1 MQRVMTNLNVRVDK
15 HEKETAMLRLKS
27 MGMDMSTAVGLFIR
41 QINIQPEFPLRLYI
55 EPLFAQSVY
64 DELDKADEARTSG
77 TAVYT
82 PAAILHAKAR
92 EKHRID
98 DENEMTV

>member
-15 HEKETAMLRLKS
+15 NEKETAMIRLKS

-41 QINIQPEFPLRLYI
+41 QINIQPEFPLKLYL
-55 EPLFAQSVY
+55 EPQFAQSVY
-64 DELDKADEARTSG
+64 YELDKADEARVLG

-82 PAAILHAKAR
+82 PADELHATAR
-92 EKHRID
+92 KKYG
-98 DENEMTV
+98 V